1 MAVAWTSAYGA
12 AVVETGTKM
21 IVVSDIHVMAPS
33 LLPDAAKT
41 QSAWQTYYAG
51 QRKMLEQSAEYF
63 ASFTEN
69 IVPTDAKLLLITG
82 DLTKDGEQAS
92 HDFVKEKLAALK
104 SRVSGIKIFVIPGN
118 HDFGD
123 EGNCTQFND
132 DGTTSAAAKMTTGN
146 FATFYADYGYGTSST
161 LDPNG
166 SLSYVAEPIDG
177 LVLLAIDS
185 HTGSVPAATLTW
197 ICNQA
202 TAAKTAGKQVIA
214 MMHHPLFP
222 HITGAD
228 LFISTYAVNDSETV
242 RNELVKA
249 GVKVILTGHFHTSDI
264 AQDWAS
270 TSNTGESIYDV
281 NTGSLISYPC
291 DYRVMTLSEDKKTL
305 EVTTSSMD
313 TSCKDWLQSRV
324 VNIIKAQM
332 TPASARKKA
341 AIPTFTPEQQVAFVN
356 DFSSFGAKLF
366 IAHAEGNEQASAS
379 RADLVT
385 EWEAIKTNHA
395 TILST
400 LALMGAD
407 FINDN
412 AIYSI
417 LDDKSNNGTDKADQT
432 NDRTL
437 SITLP
442 EVTATVGNY
451 EGTVTV
457 GTATNAAVP
466 LITNEKYSITQQL
479 YTKEQLGSKGKGQLT
494 SIGFNTKNGDVTR
507 NLAIYVTHTTETS
520 ISSLEAVTAGDL
532 VFSGDFTF
540 TANQWN
546 TIDFNNSL
554 FAYDG
559 TSNILVTIVD
569 NTGKETE
576 WGALTNYTYN
586 ISSQRV
592 YADGDTPFDA
602 TNPPAGEGT
611 TGYKAQ
617 MQFTFATYPTP
628 ANLKAENITN
638 CSAKI
643 TCTPRG
649 GASTWNMRYRKEGAT
664 EWITLTNQSSTSNPL
679 NTLEAAT
686 KYEAQVQGVFAGAK
700 TSEWTSSLT
709 FVTACCPEENI
720 QPIQYVVNVGN
731 ASKAAFQI
739 VDVEANVEVAYV
751 RMDTKGETSGYLSLC
766 CGRKYKVNWIVNDAA
781 LYQVVTESFKLL
793 FTPGDVFYAM
803 SSGPSE
809 DTELTTFTMDC
820 GKYCTVRP
828 VELAVGETKPTSVS
842 ITYNSTTKTDQF
854 VYSEDPNAD
863 PDALRTFD
871 YNKSAVEAGSTFTLE
886 DLTPDNTY
894 YVWVRSVCEGDGH
907 SRWAGPLEVS
917 TESEDAAP
925 SVVTATPVSSTKE
938 QLTWTGYGKEKKWNV
953 NYRPFSSSA
962 ADPSDDD
969 VELISDDGSLTKDE
983 KKNYFSQP
991 SGSSV
996 DNVLVVANIP
1006 AGKGASIR
1014 VKQGNSGKKTLKVKY
1029 GVVKQDGKWA
1039 KTDLKAKAKAKMQD
1053 LKTLDKTIK
1062 KLTQQRRAET
1072 DEAKKAELSAQI
1084 NELREQRKTIT
1095 RNAMEVWFSAWT
1107 KAKAA
1112 QSRPNQVASSETED
1126 YYFFYI
1132 EHDDASDILWMND
1145 LKILASENGWTVIP
1159 NVSPSD
1165 YTIEGLTPATTYE
1178 TFVEPVYDDGEM
1190 GPESPITVFTT
1201 LGDGAE
1207 PVKGAFTVSASG
1219 EKISFAKSNLR
1230 YNSNTEVWSLADNS
1244 YDILGSGNGRGT
1256 TTGIAPADYIDLFG
1270 WSTANNNY
1278 GTWYYYYYDDA
1289 KAAPY
1294 FQGDFVDWGT
1304 NPDLINCLG
1313 TGWRTLSSDEWK
1325 YILSGRPN
1333 FNQLVGFATVNGVNG
1348 IVILPDEWE
1357 APAGITF
1364 KSCTETSISF
1374 INNSYVNKGTVTNCY
1389 THNVLTA
1396 TQWTAMEEAGAVFL
1410 PAAGQ
1415 FTKGTSLDFVGDK
1428 GFYWSSTPSGA
1439 DDAYGVWFTEDV
1451 LNASEVIG
1459 RRLGSAVRLVK
1470 TADASASKTSIAD
1483 AVITLSGGGET
1494 TTATYTYT
1502 GKPIQPAISS
1512 VTLGDATL
1520 TAGTDFTVSYGENT
1534 NAGTNVGTVTVKGVG
1549 DYSKTAT
1556 VNFTIAKAPLTV
1568 TAQNNTIT
1576 YGDEPADKGV
1586 KYDGLVNGETAAVLG
1601 GTLAITQ
1608 EYKQYGKVGTY
1619 KMTPS
1624 GLSADNYAI
1633 TYADGTLTVNP
1644 KAVTLEW
1651 SEPFEFDFDNQQHAP
1666 TATVKA
1672 DDLVNADKCTVTVSG
1687 AETNAG
1693 HYTAT
1698 ATALSNEN
1706 YKLPETG
1713 LTQKFTINKV
1723 DIANVTAA
1731 PTPKTGLTYSG
1742 EEQELITP
1750 VTVEGG
1756 TMKYSLDGKNFST
1769 EVPKGKD
1776 KKEYTVYYMI
1786 EGDANHKNTEPASL
1800 KVSIVA
1806 KVLTAQTT
1814 DSPSSKLTAEVT
1826 HEANKTAELTKVEPA
1841 AGATTITIPAAI
1853 QGYRL
1858 TNITADA
1865 FNGVT
1870 GITNIILPETDDP
1883 IQIAAGALPAG
1894 VSVQVPLGQLAN
1906 YALDPALKELFEA
1919 GKIKAIVTAVNDWFT
1934 LSAGVDVLL
1943 PEGLTA
1949 YACRQYN
1956 TTQVLAYEI
1965 GSAELTVGDKKVI
1978 KANNGVL
1985 LKGEKG
1991 ATYEFVAI
1999 PGTKKSGDKV
2009 TTDNAQSYTGN
2020 QLVPVIVS
2028 TNFAAGYYWALKN
2041 NEFHSLIDNAS
2052 KTPAGKSVLKLNG
2065 AAARVMSI
2073 VDGAVTGVSE
2083 KVIVNSEE
2091 FTTDEWY
2098 DLNGRK
2104 LDSKPTKKGLYILN
2118 GNKVV
2123 VK

>member
-33 LLPDAAKT
+33 LLPDAAKP

-270 TSNTGESIYDV
+270 TSKTGESIYDV

-291 DYRVMTLSEDKKTL
+291 DYRTLTLSEDKKTL
-305 EVTTSSMD
+305 SVATTAFDATSKTFLQGRVAAITKATIESKINGITDATTKAAAMAVATDEVKNNLGAFAAGLFTTHAD
-313 TSCKDWLQSRV
+313 GNED
-324 VNIIKAQM
+324 
-332 TPASARKKA
+332 ASADKA
-341 AIPTFTPEQQVAFVN
+341 TLLTTYN
-356 DFSSFGAKLF
+356 TYKSNTTYSTLF
-366 IAHAEGNEQASAS
+366 ALSGV
-379 RADLVT
+379 DD
-385 EWEAIKTNHA
+385 A
-395 TILST
+395 TI
-400 LALMGAD
+400 
-407 FINDN
+407 N
-412 AIYSI
+412 SI
-417 LDDKSNNGTDKADQT
+417 LEDKSNYGTDKADKT

-437 SITLP
+437 SITMP
-442 EVTATVGNY
+442 EAAVVPDAD
-451 EGTVTV
+451 GTVTV
-457 GTATNAAVP
+457 GTAQYAHIGP
-466 LITNEKYSITQQL
+466 LFVSSDYTMTQQL
-479 YTKEQLGSKGKGQLT
+479 YTKEQLGRGAGPLT
-494 SIGFNTKNGDVTR
+494 SIAFNTVKGGVTR
-507 NLAIYVTHTTETS
+507 NLSVYVTHTSNTS
-520 ISSLEAVTAGDL
+520 IYDFTAVTASDL
-532 VFSGDFTF
+532 VFSGDVTF
-540 TANQWN
+540 KPGQWN
-546 TIDFNNSL
+546 AIEFDKA

-559 TSNILVTIVD
+559 TSNLLITIDD
-569 NTGKETE
+569 NTGTSLNSSD
-576 WGALTNYTYN
+576 LTNYVYDC
-586 ISSQRV
+586 SSQCR
-592 YADGDTPFDA
+592 YITGSEDYDPTD
-602 TNPPAGEGT
+602 PPANSTSVGW
-611 TGYKAQ
+611 KAQ
-617 MQFTFATYPTP
+617 MQFTFSTYPAPNRLAVADLSNTT
-628 ANLKAENITN
+628 AQIKCSLRSGATAWNL
-638 CSAKI
+638 
-643 TCTPRG
+643 
-649 GASTWNMRYRKEGAT
+649 RYRKKGEEAWT
-664 EWITLTNQSSTSNPL
+664 TLNNLTDRSK
-679 NTLEAAT
+679 TLEGLTAAT
-686 KYEAQVQGVFAGAK
+686 YYETQVQGIFDGGK
-700 TSEWTSSLT
+700 LSEWSATLT
-709 FVTACCPEENI
+709 FATNCCATEDMAT
-720 QPIQYVVNVGN
+720 IQYELDGPTGGWHGF
-731 ASKAAFQI
+731 AIQI
-739 VDVEANVEVAYV
+739 VDAETGIEAAYL
-751 RMDTKGETSGYLSLC
+751 RSTSKWDAGFVSLC
-766 CGRKYKVNWIVNDAA
+766 CGRKYDINWICDDGYSWIASQLNCTLKFA
-781 LYQVVTESFKLL
+781 
-793 FTPGDVFYAM
+793 PGDVFFNLNYK
-803 SSGPSE
+803 GTSE
-809 DTELTTFTMDC
+809 NKKLDSFVMDC
-820 GKYCTVRP
+820 TSYCAQRP
-828 VELAVGETKPTSVS
+828 VDVAANETRPTSVTL
-842 ITYNSTTKTDQF
+842 TYNSTTKKEQI
-854 VYSEDPNAD
+854 VYSTNPASDPSTLT
-863 PDALRTFD
+863 PLE
-871 YNKSAVEAGSTFTLE
+871 KSKDAVEAGSEYTIENLE
-886 DLTPDNTY
+886 PLTTY
-894 YVWVRSVCEGDGH
+894 YVWVRSVCDEGGN
-907 SRWAGPLEVS
+907 SRWTEPLEV
-917 TESEDAAP
+917 TTQLENAAP

-938 QLTWTGYGKEKKWNV
+938 QLTWTGYGSESKWNV
-953 NYRPFSSSA
+953 YYRPFA
-962 ADPSDDD
+962 ATSGAAGDEET
-969 VELISDDGSLTKDE
+969 VLISDDNTLGGSEGVYTSKA
-983 KKNYFSQP
+983 
-991 SGSSV
+991 SSSS
-996 DNVLVVANIP
+996 DNMIVIGNVR
-1006 AGKGASIR
+1006 AGKGVSFNVTQWNSAKNSVNFKYGF
-1014 VKQGNSGKKTLKVKY
+1014 VKQNGKLSKEDLKSFSKSKIKELKSLDKTLKA
-1029 GVVKQDGKWA
+1029 KW
-1039 KTDLKAKAKAKMQD
+1039 KEYKE
-1053 LKTLDKTIK
+1053 
-1062 KLTQQRRAET
+1062 ET
-1072 DEAKKAELSAQI
+1072 DADNKELIMQEIKVLQAQRTIFLKKSQKAWI
-1084 NELREQRKTIT
+1084 
-1095 RNAMEVWFSAWT
+1095 SAWVRGM
-1107 KAKAA
+1107 KSLK
-1112 QSRPNQVASSETED
+1112 SRANRVASASDSDEE

-1132 EHDDASDILWMND
+1132 EHEPDDNYDILEFTNFT
-1145 LKILASENGWTVIP
+1145 ILQDGSDWTMIP

-1165 YTIEGLTPATTYE
+1165 YTLQNLTPATTYE
-1178 TFVEPVYDDGEM
+1178 TFVEPVYDDGTT
-1190 GPESPITVFTT
+1190 GPDSPVTVFTT
-1201 LGDGAE
+1201 LGEGAE
-1207 PVKGAFTVSASG
+1207 PVKGAFTTDADG
-1219 EKISFAKSNLR
+1219 TQISFAKGNLR
-1230 YNSNTEVWSLADNS
+1230 YNRNTEVWSLAEHQ
-1244 YDILGSGNGRGT
+1244 YDILGEDNKINT
-1256 TTGIAPADYIDLFG
+1256 TTGIAPAATLDLFC
-1270 WSTANNNY
+1270 WSTADDDLGSYYAYNY
-1278 GTWYYYYYDDA
+1278 ADESMA
-1289 KAAPY
+1289 EPY
-1294 FQGDFVDWGT
+1294 FKGDFAEWGESQEVI
-1304 NPDLINCLG
+1304 DCLG
-1313 TGWRTLSSDEWK
+1313 AGWRTLSKAEWS
-1325 YILSGRPN
+1325 YIFSERPN
-1333 FNQLVGFATVNGVNG
+1333 ADKLVAHATVNNVNG

-1357 APAGITF
+1357 TPAGLTL
-1364 KSCTETSISF
+1364 
-1374 INNSYVNKGTVTNCY
+1374 TNTY
-1389 THNVLTA
+1389 TA
-1396 TQWTAMEEAGAVFL
+1396 DQWTTMEEAGAVFL
-1410 PAAGQ
+1410 PAAGL
-1415 FTKGTSLDFVGDK
+1415 FSKGKSLDFIGEK
-1428 GFYWSSTPSGA
+1428 GFYWSSTPSAELTGTPEME
-1439 DDAYGVWFTEDV
+1439 AYQVWF
-1451 LNASEVIG
+1451 SETDLDPATIQN
-1459 RRLGSAVRLVK
+1459 RREGSAVRLVK
-1470 TADASASKTSIAD
+1470 AADASASKTSIAE
-1483 AVITLSGGGET
+1483 AVITLTDGTSTTET
-1494 TTATYTYT
+1494 TKFTYT
-1502 GKPIQPAISS
+1502 GKAIQPTVGS
-1512 VTLGDATL
+1512 VKLGDATL
-1520 TAGTDFTVSYGENT
+1520 TAGTDYTVSYSN
-1534 NAGTNVGTVTVKGVG
+1534 NVNVGTATVTVTGAG
-1549 DYSKTAT
+1549 EYGKTAT
-1556 VNFTIAKAPLTV
+1556 KTFTIEKAPLTV
-1568 TAQNNTIT
+1568 TAVDNAVT
-1576 YGDEPADKGV
+1576 YGDEPAHKGV
-1586 KYDGLVNGETAAVLG
+1586 KYEGFVNGETAAVLTG
-1601 GTLAITQ
+1601 EVAITH

-1919 GKIKAIVTAVNDWFT
+1919 GKIKALVTAVNDWFT

>member
-1 MAVAWTSAYGA
+1 MAVVWTSAYGA

-41 QSAWQTYYAG
+41 QSAWLTYYAG

-63 ASFTEN
+63 ASFTESV
-69 IVPTDAKLLLITG
+69 VPTDAKLLLITG

-92 HDFVKEKLAALK
+92 HDFVKDKLAALK

-123 EGNCTQFND
+123 EGNCTQFNA
-132 DGTTSAAAKMTTGN
+132 DGTTSAAVKMTTGS
-146 FATFYADYGYGTSST
+146 FATFYADYGYGTENT
-161 LDPNG
+161 QDPNG

-177 LVLLAIDS
+177 LVILAIDS

-197 ICNQA
+197 ICSQA
-202 TAAKTAGKQVIA
+202 KAAKNAGKQVIA

-222 HITGAD
+222 HITGAQMY
-228 LFISTYAVNDSETV
+228 IGTYTVGSSETV
-242 RNELVKA
+242 RDALIDA

-264 AQDWAS
+264 AQDWKGTTKS
-270 TSNTGESIYDV
+270 GESIYDI

-457 GTATNAAVP
+457 GTATIAAVP

-611 TGYKAQ
+611 TYYKAQ
-617 MQFTFATYPTP
+617 MQFTFSDSPTP
-628 ANLKAENITN
+628 CGLALVYVSDKTAQVKW
-638 CSAKI
+638 S
-643 TCTPRG
+643 PRG
-649 GASTWNMRYRKEGAT
+649 GATAVNLQYRKVGETDWTAVNGITTRSKELTGLTPAT
-664 EWITLTNQSSTSNPL
+664 Q
-679 NTLEAAT
+679 
-686 KYEAQVQGVFAGAK
+686 YEVQVQDVFDGDK
-700 TSEWTSSLT
+700 KSEWTSSLT
-709 FVTACCPEENI
+709 FVTACCPTENM

-781 LYQVVTESFKLL
+781 QYQVITESFKLL
-793 FTPGDVFYAM
+793 FTPGDVFYTM

-854 VYSEDPNAD
+854 VYSEDPDAD

-886 DLTPDNTY
+886 ELTPDNTY
-894 YVWVRSVCEGDGH
+894 YVWVRSVCEGEGH

-938 QLTWTGYGKEKKWNV
+938 QVTWTGYGKEKKWNV
-953 NYRPFSSSA
+953 SYRLFSSSA
-962 ADPSDDD
+962 ADPNDDD
-969 VELISDDGSLTKDE
+969 IELISDDGSLYKDG
-983 KKNYFSQP
+983 KKNYFSEP

-1014 VKQGNSGKKTLKVKY
+1014 VKQGNSAKKTLKVKY

-1062 KLTQQRRAET
+1062 KLKQQRRAET
-1072 DEAKKAELSAQI
+1072 DEAKKAELSEQI

-1095 RNAMEVWFSAWT
+1095 RNEKEVWFSAWT

-1112 QSRPNQVASSETED
+1112 QSRPNQVASSEAED

-1145 LKILASENGWTVIP
+1145 LKILANENGWTVIS

-1165 YTIEGLTPATTYE
+1165 YTIEELTPATTYE
-1178 TFVEPVYDDGEM
+1178 TLVEPVYDDGEI

-1201 LGDGAE
+1201 VGEGAE
-1207 PVKGAFTVSASG
+1207 PVKGAFTVAEG
-1219 EKISFAKSNLR
+1219 QQISFAKGNLR
-1230 YNSNTEVWSLADNS
+1230 YNSITETWSLAEHQ
-1244 YDILGSGNGRGT
+1244 YDILGSDNGKGT

-1270 WSTANNNY
+1270 WSTAKNYY
-1278 GTWYYYYYDDA
+1278 GTSYYYYYDDA

-1294 FQGDFVDWGT
+1294 FQGDFADWGE

-1364 KSCTETSISF
+1364 KPCTETSISF
-1374 INNSYVNKGTVTNCY
+1374 INNVYVNKGTITNCY

-1396 TQWTAMEEAGAVFL
+1396 AQWTTMEEAGAVFL

-1415 FTKGTSLDFVGDK
+1415 FTKGKSLDFVGDK

-1439 DDAYGVWFTEDV
+1439 DDAYGVWFTEEV
-1451 LNASEVIG
+1451 LKPAEVIG

-1470 TADASASKTSIAD
+1470 TADTSASKTSIAD

-1512 VTLGDATL
+1512 VTLGDVTL
-1520 TAGTDFTVSYGENT
+1520 QEGTDFTVSYGENT
-1534 NAGTNVGTVTVKGVG
+1534 NAGTNVGTVTVKGTG
-1549 DYSKTAT
+1549 SYSKTAT

-1568 TAQNNTIT
+1568 KANDNATTIT
-1576 YGDEPADKGV
+1576 YGDAPADLGV
-1586 KYDGLVNGETAAVLG
+1586 TYDGLVNGETAAVLG
-1601 GTLAITQ
+1601 GKLAITQ
-1608 EYKQYGKVGTY
+1608 EYQQYQPVGEY

-1624 GLSADNYAI
+1624 GLTSNNYNI
-1633 TYADGTLTVNP
+1633 NFADGTLTVNP
-1644 KAVTLEW
+1644 KPVTIVWSETLELPYN
-1651 SEPFEFDFDNQQHAP
+1651 SKEQTP
-1666 TATVKA
+1666 TATVKPE
-1672 DDLVNADKCTVTVSG
+1672 DLVNGDKCDVIVSG
-1687 AETNAG
+1687 GGTNVG

-1750 VTVEGG
+1750 VTIEGG

-1786 EGDANHKNTEPASL
+1786 EGDANHKDTEPASL

-1841 AGATTITIPAAI
+1841 AGATTITIPADI

-1870 GITNIILPETDDP
+1870 DITNIILPETDEP

-1919 GKIKAIVTAVNDWFT
+1919 GKIKAILTAVNDWFT

-1956 TTQVLAYEI
+1956 NTQVLANEI

-1991 ATYEFVAI
+1991 ATYEIVAI
-1999 PGTKKSGDKV
+1999 PGTKKSGDRV

-2020 QLVPVIVS
+2020 QLVPVIVP

-2041 NEFHSLIDNAS
+2041 NEFHSLINNAS

-2073 VDGAVTGVSE
+2073 VDSAVTG
-2083 KVIVNSEE
+2083 IDTMDNGQWIM
-2091 FTTDEWY
+2091 DNWY